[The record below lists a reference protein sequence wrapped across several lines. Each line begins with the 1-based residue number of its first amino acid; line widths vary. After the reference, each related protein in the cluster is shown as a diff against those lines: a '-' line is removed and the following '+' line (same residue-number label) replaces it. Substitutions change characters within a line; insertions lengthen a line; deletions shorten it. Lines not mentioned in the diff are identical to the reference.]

1 ALNRYLY
8 LLAAPGGDRW
18 LRPIA
23 LATGELFE
31 TRELTADGRAP
42 RFSPN
47 GTLMAYETGLET
59 SRRTKILKNDAA
71 RTEVPDLPGVGATF
85 SSTLPLVAYLKI
97 PDHDE
102 IRRASDALDAASL
115 TAQNRGQLTQ
125 TLTWLIAKYS
135 AIVVRDLETGREMQ
149 LPTPDLLKSGLVFS
163 ADGRVLYF
171 LGATEGDPNRTDV
184 YQISELAPKPVI
196 VASVGG
202 LKGAPIVDPAGH
214 ALLYIVPA
222 QSPLRRP
229 AESGGSGRSGT
240 SGGAGVSAEARAPDQ
255 RAPAG
260 GSEAGRSIRPAPSF
274 AIVDLASHRVSTV
287 I

>member
-1 ALNRYLY
+1 GRRRSPTGWSGVRRPSGWWRRRWRRAGGRERVRCARTRSTRSTRGRAALTRLIILRAGDGQECLAPLLPVVAALAIAIGISGAPVAAQRAAPVPVAAQPTLDAASAAWERGEYTAALNRYLY

-47 GTLMAYETGLET
+47 GTLIAYETGLET

-71 RTEVPDLPGVGATF
+71 RTEVADLPGVSATF

-115 TAQNRGQLTQ
+115 TAQ
-125 TLTWLIAKYS
+125 
-135 AIVVRDLETGREMQ
+135 
-149 LPTPDLLKSGLVFS
+149 
-163 ADGRVLYF
+163 
-171 LGATEGDPNRTDV
+171 
-184 YQISELAPKPVI
+184 
-196 VASVGG
+196 
-202 LKGAPIVDPAGH
+202 
-214 ALLYIVPA
+214 
-222 QSPLRRP
+222 
-229 AESGGSGRSGT
+229 
-240 SGGAGVSAEARAPDQ
+240 
-255 RAPAG
+255 
-260 GSEAGRSIRPAPSF
+260 
-274 AIVDLASHRVSTV
+274 
-287 I
+287 